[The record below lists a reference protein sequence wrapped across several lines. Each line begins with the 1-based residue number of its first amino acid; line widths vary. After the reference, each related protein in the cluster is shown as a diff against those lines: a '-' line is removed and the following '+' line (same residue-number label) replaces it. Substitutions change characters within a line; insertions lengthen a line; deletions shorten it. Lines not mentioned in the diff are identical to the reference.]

1 MDDDFKK
8 LMVMVIIG
16 YIGVVLF
23 VCGLAYYFDSKVDE
37 SRQVCESKGG
47 VLLDHTVQSGKATN
61 HYYTCVKKDIIIDW
75 K

>member
-1 MDDDFKK
+1 MDNTRE
-8 LMVMVIIG
+8 LIIVIVGSSIAV
-16 YIGVVLF
+16 ILF
-23 VCGLAYYFDSKVDE
+23 ISGLAYYFDGKVDE

-47 VLLDHTVQSGKATN
+47 VLLDHTVQSGKTTN